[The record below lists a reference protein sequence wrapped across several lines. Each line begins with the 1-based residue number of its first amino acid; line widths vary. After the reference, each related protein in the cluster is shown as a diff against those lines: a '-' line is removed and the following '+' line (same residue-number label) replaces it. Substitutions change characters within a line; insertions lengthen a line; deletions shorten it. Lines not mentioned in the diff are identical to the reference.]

1 MATSEVAAQTKPV
14 GAPPHEYPV
23 DVWSIAET
31 EFPATGP
38 VSEQLYFLL
47 HYATLAPSGHNTQ
60 PWLFA
65 IDSDAVE
72 LHADRTRALA
82 VVDPEDRELVISCGA
97 ALLNLRLA
105 LRHFGFQDAVEL
117 FPNPEKVDLLAR
129 LPVGSKGEPA
139 VEERSLFE
147 AIPKRHTNRQPFE
160 ERDIPEQLLSQLRA
174 EAAREAVWFQVVE
187 GEKAQGAVIDLIAGG
202 ETILWEDKRFRR
214 ELAAWIHPNRSHSR
228 DGIPGYAQGL
238 GDLASLLGPFAI
250 RAFDMGQRMAAKD
263 RELSIKAPV
272 LAVLG
277 TDGDSPAD
285 WLAAGQALE
294 RVLLRACVDGVS
306 ASFLN
311 QPIEVSELRPR
322 LLDILGRAGSPQL
335 LIRMGYGPQVKS
347 TPRRPVEDILI
358 PV

>member
-1 MATSEVAAQTKPV
+1 MATGEVAARTN
-14 GAPPHEYPV
+14 PPI
-23 DVWSIAET
+23 DAWNIT
-31 EFPATGP
+31 EAAFPAAEP

-65 IDSDAVE
+65 IDGDTIE
-72 LHADRTRALA
+72 LYADRTRALA
-82 VVDPEDRELVISCGA
+82 VVDPEDRELIISCGA
-97 ALLNLRLA
+97 ALLNLRLT
-105 LRHFGFQDAVEL
+105 LRHFGFQDAVEF
-117 FPNPEKVDLLAR
+117 FPDPEKVDLLAR
-129 LPVGSKGEPA
+129 LHVGSKGEPA
-139 VEERSLFE
+139 VEERPLFA

-160 ERDIPEQLLSQLRA
+160 ERHIPEQLLSDLRV
-174 EAAREAVWFQVVE
+174 EAAKERAWFQVVE
-187 GEKAQGAVIDLIAGG
+187 GKEARGAVIDLIVGG

-214 ELAAWIHPNRSHSR
+214 ELAAWIHPNRSHRR

-238 GDLASLLGPFAI
+238 GDLAALLGPFAI
-250 RAFDMGQRMAAKD
+250 RASDTGQGTAAKD
-263 RELSIKAPV
+263 RELAAKGPV
-272 LAVLG
+272 LAALG
-277 TDGDSPAD
+277 TDGDSPAE

-322 LLDILGRAGSPQL
+322 LLDVLSRAGFPQL

-358 PV
+358 PI